1 MNTEQNKTHT
11 EPETQTVETISDQT
25 AFRFMGWALVTL
37 GFVLTMTVSLAFM
50 SLLGVG
56 VWLVVANWDDDQA

>member
-1 MNTEQNKTHT
+1 MNTEQNT
-11 EPETQTVETISDQT
+11 EQTKQGRQTVESMSDRS

-37 GFVLTMTVSLAFM
+37 GFVLMMTVSLAFM

-56 VWLVVANWDDDQA
+56 VWLLVANWDDDQA